1 MCTKLNSFPFQENG
15 TISGRQLGLPMT
27 MTYGWHES
35 YKAAL
40 LETDWTKMQE
50 RVQAAVYEIHAR
62 RRVLSEDHGGT
73 PEERYALADAMN
85 ILRLLCH
92 DVTSRQDRQDL
103 QSREA

>member
-1 MCTKLNSFPFQENG
+1 
-15 TISGRQLGLPMT
+15 MT

-50 RVQAAVYEIHAR
+50 RVQAAVCELHER

-85 ILRLLCH
+85 FLRLLH
-92 DVTSRQDRQDL
+92 KDVTSRQDRQDL
-103 QSREA
+103 QSRGPLADKSLSHPSD